1 MTRFSLPTDC
11 PRIKR
16 VHSFQEL
23 VGTRFG
29 DGVNALCWER
39 ELPDGFS
46 EIVSLIGDSEGI
58 VTLDEGMLFTLP
70 VSAPGRTA
78 IDFLLADY
86 RLLQDHDLDPVL
98 NCIREYPRDDG
109 AVPTDVYSF
118 HADSAP
124 VEADTYLCTY
134 HGAPSE
140 GLRNEEA
147 LRRID
152 VPETRAELLKLF
164 GGDDNDEFREHLK
177 ENCYH
182 LHYAPIVSAR
192 PFSFGVGNFWRIA
205 LDYPGSPVP
214 PCIHRAPQDKPGQP
228 PRLLLIS

>member
-1 MTRFSLPTDC
+1 MPFNLPTDY

-16 VHSFQEL
+16 VTSFHEL
-23 VGTRFG
+23 VTTRFA
-29 DGVNALCWER
+29 DGINALCWER
-39 ELPDGFS
+39 TLPGDFS
-46 EIVSLIGDSEGI
+46 EVVSKIGGGEGI
-58 VTLDEGMLFTLP
+58 ITLDEPLLRTLP
-70 VSAPGRTA
+70 VSIAGRAA
-78 IDFLLADY
+78 IDVLLADY
-86 RLLQDHDLDPVL
+86 ELLRNHELDPVL

-118 HADSAP
+118 HTDSAT

-152 VPETRAELLKLF
+152 VPETRAELLRHF
-164 GGDDNDEFREHLK
+164 GGDDNEEFKEYLI

-182 LHYAPIVSAR
+182 LHYAPIASAR
-192 PFSFGVGNFWRIA
+192 PFSFGVGNLWRIA
-205 LDYPGSPVP
+205 TDYPGSPVP
-214 PCIHRAPQDKPGQP
+214 PCIHRAPEDKPGQP